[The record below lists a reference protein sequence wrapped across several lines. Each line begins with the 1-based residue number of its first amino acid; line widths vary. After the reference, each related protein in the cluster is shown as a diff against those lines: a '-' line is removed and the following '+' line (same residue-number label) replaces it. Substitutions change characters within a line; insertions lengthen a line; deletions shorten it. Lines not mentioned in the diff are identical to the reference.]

1 MSDYKR
7 VTLKQG
13 KPKIVS
19 KRVYERLQELETKIE
34 NGTLIELPC
43 KVGDT
48 VYYETFIN
56 GESKGII
63 SHKVIGFVLEAMT
76 QNMNGFGCTSVPIK
90 DFGESVF
97 FTKAEAEK
105 KLKELKGE

>member
-1 MSDYKR
+1 MSNYQR
-7 VTLKQG
+7 VTLKEG

-19 KRVYERLQELETKIE
+19 KRVYERLQELENKIE
-34 NGTLIELPC
+34 DGTLIELPC

-48 VYYETFIN
+48 VYYETFIR

-63 SHKVIGFVLEAMT
+63 PHKVIGFVLAVTT
-76 QNMNGFGCTSVPIK
+76 QNMNGLGCTNVPIR

-97 FTKAEAEK
+97 LTKAEAEK